1 MGNCGPREIFHFNTR
16 KGAKMMIHGRRL
28 PLLLFFGCA
37 IFATGLITTLS
48 QAASEIQLSKGQTV
62 YVPIYSQIYI
72 GDRQR
77 PFLLAATLSIRNTDP
92 DHQITILSV
101 EYYASDGKQLKQY
114 LKKPEQLNPMA
125 STRYFVKES
134 DKSGGSGANF
144 LVKWKSEQEVN
155 EPIIEGV
162 MISTESQQGISFL
175 SRGRSIK
182 SK

>member
-1 MGNCGPREIFHFNTR
+1 
-16 KGAKMMIHGRRL
+16 MIHYGRL
-28 PLLLFFGCA
+28 PVLIFLGAVLLA
-37 IFATGLITTLS
+37 AGLIVTPS
-48 QAASEIQLSKGQTV
+48 QAASEIQLSHGQTV

-77 PFLLAATLSIRNTDP
+77 PFSLAATLSIRNTDP

-101 EYYASDGKQLKQY
+101 DYYASDGKLLKHYLKQ
-114 LKKPEQLNPMA
+114 PEQLNPMA
-125 STRYFVKES
+125 STRYFIKES

-144 LVKWKSEQEVN
+144 LVKWKSASEVN

-162 MISTESQQGISFL
+162 MIGTESQQGISFL

-182 SK
+182 NK